1 MNIILERVCIVCNTV
16 RGSIPELIT
25 FKKLI
30 ARTRKVFKKHNFD
43 LAIKSK
49 KDKSLDWDKWYVMA
63 YYDAEDDKY
72 GETPIEIIVYHNL
85 KGDEEFGPH
94 QITLFLTEIYDAV
107 AHEYRHQYQ
116 SMRRDFYFYNAKP
129 FEPYDEYLSDQDE
142 LDAYSVSIAIELL
155 RTMDAQRA
163 KRNLSRIS
171 KMSKMRTGLNL
182 SSPMLR
188 AYIAHFGL
196 NQTTRRLAK
205 KVYCHLETI
214 DKRHIFI

>member
-1 MNIILERVCIVCNTV
+1 MNIILERICIACNTV

-30 ARTRKVFKKHNFD
+30 AQTRKVFKKHNFD

-49 KDKSLDWDKWYVMA
+49 KDKNLDWDKWYVMA
-63 YYDAEDDKY
+63 YYDAHEDKQ

-85 KGDEEFGPH
+85 QGNEEFGAR
-94 QITLFLTEIYDAV
+94 QITSFLTEIYDAV

-116 SMRRDFYFYNAKP
+116 SMRRDFYPYAAKP

-142 LDAYSVSIAIELL
+142 LDAYAVSIAIELL
-155 RTMDAQRA
+155 RTMDAPRA
-163 KRNLSRIS
+163 RRNLSRFS

-188 AYIAHFGL
+188 AYMSHFGL
-196 NQTTRRLAK
+196 NSATRRLAK

-214 DKRHIFI
+214 DKRYVFL

>member
-1 MNIILERVCIVCNTV
+1 MNIILERISTVCN
-16 RGSIPELIT
+16 SIRESVPALTT

-30 ARTRKVFKKHNFD
+30 NQTRKSFKKHNFD
-43 LAIKSK
+43 LLLKSK
-49 KDKSLDWDKWYVMA
+49 KDQDLDWDKWYVMA
-63 YYDAEDDKY
+63 YYDSENDAHGDI
-72 GETPIEIIVYHNL
+72 PIEVIVYHNL
-85 KGDEEFGPH
+85 KGDEEFGSH

-116 SMRRDFYFYNAKP
+116 SMRRDFYSYNAKP

-163 KRNLSRIS
+163 CRNLSRIT

-182 SSPMLR
+182 ASPMLR
-188 AYIAHFGL
+188 AYIEHFGL

-205 KVYCHLETI
+205 KIYSHLQTI
-214 DKRHIFI
+214 DKRYIFM